1 MEIECDILIP
11 AAVGGVIKSNNA
23 DNIKA
28 KIIVEG
34 ANSPTTLNADKILRD
49 NGVLLI
55 PDILANAGGVTASYF
70 EWVQNTQNYLWKEKE
85 LHDRLIDVLTSAFEE
100 VWIISEKNKVD
111 LRTAALIKGIK
122 KVAAA
127 KLTRGLFP

>member
-23 DNIKA
+23 ENIKA

-34 ANSPTTLNADKILRD
+34 ANSPTTLSADKILRD

-70 EWVQNTQNYLWKEKE
+70 EWVQNTQKLFMERKRITRSI
-85 LHDRLIDVLTSAFEE
+85 DRCS
-100 VWIISEKNKVD
+100 D
-111 LRTAALIKGIK
+111 LSL
-122 KVAAA
+122 
-127 KLTRGLFP
+127 